1 MEIPAMKSCLLA
13 MIAAGLM
20 LAGSA
25 GAAEKTAQQNKMTMC
40 NQHASSQDLK
50 GDARKSFMSDC
61 LKKDSKMGSMTPQQ
75 MKMKTCN
82 TDAADKKLSG
92 DARKTFMSSCLK
104 KA

>member
-1 MEIPAMKSCLLA
+1 
-13 MIAAGLM
+13 
-20 LAGSA
+20 
-25 GAAEKTAQQNKMTMC
+25 
-40 NQHASSQDLK
+40 
-50 GDARKSFMSDC
+50 
-61 LKKDSKMGSMTPQQ
+61 MTPQQ

>member
-1 MEIPAMKSCLLA
+1 MKSYLTLFVTAALLFSGVSVA
-13 MIAAGLM
+13 Q
-20 LAGSA
+20 
-25 GAAEKTAQQNKMTMC
+25 AAEKTEQQQKMALC
-40 NQHASSQDLK
+40 NQHASSQNLK

-61 LKKDSKMGSMTPQQ
+61 LKKDSKLSGMTPQQ

-82 TDAADKKLSG
+82 SEAGDKKLSG

>member
-1 MEIPAMKSCLLA
+1 MKAFLMAM
-13 MIAAGLM
+13 MAAGLL
-20 LAGSA
+20 LAGTA
-25 GAAEKTAQQNKMTMC
+25 GAAEKTAQQEKMTMC
-40 NQHASSQDLK
+40 NQHASSQNLK

-82 TDAADKKLSG
+82 SEAGDKKLSG

-104 KA
+104 KS

>member
-1 MEIPAMKSCLLA
+1 MKSFFMA
-13 MIAAGLM
+13 MMAAGLL
-20 LAGSA
+20 LAGTAS
-25 GAAEKTAQQNKMTMC
+25 AAEKTAQQEKMTMC
-40 NQHASSQDLK
+40 NQHASSQNLK

-82 TDAADKKLSG
+82 TEAGDKKLSG

-104 KA
+104 KS